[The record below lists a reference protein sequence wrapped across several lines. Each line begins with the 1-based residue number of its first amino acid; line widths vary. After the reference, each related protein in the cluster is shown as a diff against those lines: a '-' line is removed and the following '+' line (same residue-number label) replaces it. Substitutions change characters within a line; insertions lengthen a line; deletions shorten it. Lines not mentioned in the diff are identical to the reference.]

1 MQQSGSPTVLYTTKV
16 EVGGP
21 VYMQH
26 HAERSVLLPRSNDED
41 RTVAKTETPA
51 PLSRRVGVGRAPA
64 QQKRGEALLHIYN
77 RVHDSIVNTSGSS
90 PPQMQG
96 TGSRVLSSASVELS
110 LNSTAVFG
118 LFASF
123 LLDGS
128 LESGSLASSL
138 FTNNK

>member
-1 MQQSGSPTVLYTTKV
+1 
-16 EVGGP
+16 
-21 VYMQH
+21 MQH
-26 HAERSVLLPRSNDED
+26 HAQRSVLLPRSNDED
-41 RTVAKTETPA
+41 RTLAKRETPA

-64 QQKRGEALLHIYN
+64 QQRRGEALLHIYN
-77 RVHDSIVNTSGSS
+77 RVHDSIVNTSGSRNTSS
-90 PPQMQG
+90 PPQLQDTSVLCFAPMF
-96 TGSRVLSSASVELS
+96 SPVWLSALVLSSVELS
-110 LNSTAVFG
+110 LDSTAVFG